1 MSQEN
6 SAPKKRRGRILIIVL
21 LVLAIGG
28 IVAKS
33 LGLIN
38 KGPAETPVST
48 ERAEIRTITQLVSA
62 SGRMQPEV
70 QVVIRPDV
78 SGEVI
83 ELNVREGDFV
93 RQGDL
98 LLRIKPD
105 IFQAQIDELS
115 AMLLAQQARLEQA
128 RATMLQ
134 AEVEYLRNKQ
144 LFERGMVSEL
154 DYLASSNNFKA
165 QQANVRA
172 AEFQIQSARAQLR
185 RSEEELQQTVIRS
198 PKDGTISR
206 LSIERGERVLGNT
219 QTAGTEMMR
228 IARLDL
234 MEVIVDVNENQI
246 MNVSV
251 GDTARIQVD
260 SHPNR
265 TFEGIVTE
273 IANSADITGSAAEQ
287 VTNYKVKIRV
297 TTPHNIG
304 ESGSELLALQ
314 SDERPGSGF
323 IPTFKPGMSAT
334 VDILSQTV
342 YDVVSVPIQAVTV
355 RDFNR
360 FPNPE
365 DENGDTPD
373 TPAELVA
380 DRNNSGST
388 NGSNSRGSREDFRRV
403 VFVYDEGIVRRV
415 EVETGIS
422 DNNYIQIIH
431 GLREGD
437 EVVTGSFR
445 ILSRELQHNEA
456 VRREN

>member
-1 MSQEN
+1 
-6 SAPKKRRGRILIIVL
+6 
-21 LVLAIGG
+21 
-28 IVAKS
+28 
-33 LGLIN
+33 
-38 KGPAETPVST
+38 
-48 ERAEIRTITQLVSA
+48 
-62 SGRMQPEV
+62 
-70 QVVIRPDV
+70 
-78 SGEVI
+78 
-83 ELNVREGDFV
+83 
-93 RQGDL
+93 
-98 LLRIKPD
+98 
-105 IFQAQIDELS
+105 
-115 AMLLAQQARLEQA
+115 
-128 RATMLQ
+128 MLQ

-365 DENGDTPD
+365 DENGEAPD

-380 DRNNSGST
+380 DRSN
-388 NGSNSRGSREDFRRV
+388 NGSANGSSRRGSREDFRRV
-403 VFVYDEGIVRRV
+403 VFVYNDGVVRRV

-431 GLREGD
+431 GLQEGD

>member
-1 MSQEN
+1 MLVI
-6 SAPKKRRGRILIIVL
+6 AILVI
-21 LVLAIGG
+21 AFGG
-28 IVAKS
+28 IIANS
-33 LGLIN
+33 MGLIN
-38 KGPAETPVST
+38 RGPSETPVST
-48 ERAEIRTITQLVSA
+48 EQAEIRTITQLVSA

-70 QVVIRPDV
+70 EVVIRPDV

-93 RQGDL
+93 REGDL

-115 AMLLAQQARLEQA
+115 AMLLTQQARLEQA

-144 LFERGMVSEL
+144 LYERGMVSEL
-154 DYLASSNNFKA
+154 DYLASSNNYKA

-251 GDTARIQVD
+251 GDTARIEVD
-260 SHPNR
+260 AHPNH

-297 TTPHNIG
+297 TSPHNIDA
-304 ESGSELLALQ
+304 SGAELIPLEA
-314 SDERPGSGF
+314 SERPGSGF

-334 VDILSQTV
+334 VDVLSQTV
-342 YDVVSVPIQAVTV
+342 YDAVSVPIQAVTV

-360 FPNPE
+360 FPNPSE
-365 DENGDTPD
+365 ENGESPD

-380 DRNNSGST
+380 DRTNSGSANS
-388 NGSNSRGSREDFRRV
+388 NGNSRRGSREDFRRV
-403 VFVYDEGIVRRV
+403 VFVYEEGKVRRV

-431 GLREGD
+431 GLQDGD

-456 VRREN
+456 VRRDN